1 MLLVMIPTS
10 NFLDLLV
17 HFPLW
22 IGLGFRHVFTCFHVF
37 SYLYDITPPPPSYV
51 SLTSFYYV
59 GPPFVVLLFLGCNV
73 HMYFCLG

>member
-1 MLLVMIPTS
+1 MRLVMIPTS

-22 IGLGFRHVFTCFHVF
+22 NGLGFRHVFTCFHVF
-37 SYLYDITPPPPSYV
+37 SYLYDITPPPSYV

-73 HMYFCLG
+73 RMYFCLG